1 MNVFMYISIKMTFL
15 TSIQAAKLTDFEKMI
30 VKMIFDRF
38 NTDRNEEITAE
49 EIRTKYIEMKWPLS
63 DLEITNIIG
72 KMDTNSSG
80 TIDFDEYCEYWTP
93 DKDPE
98 TKRSELT
105 EAFQVLIISYY
116 LL

>member
-1 MNVFMYISIKMTFL
+1 MG
-15 TSIQAAKLTDFEKMI
+15 
-30 VKMIFDRF
+30 R
-38 NTDRNEEITAE
+38 
-49 EIRTKYIEMKWPLS
+49 PLS

-72 KMDTNSSG
+72 KMDTNSSD

-116 LL
+116 YLL